1 MESRQRTKIKM
12 LFKRLLGMENEAER
26 RELDA
31 WLEEHPRDRRWVESM
46 DGGREYL
53 RRLEFLRRL
62 NTEKELRGAMRG
74 TSGRRVRWGWWA
86 AVAVVFLT
94 VGASAYLYMQERD
107 WTPERIDAD
116 PGSFGAVLVAS
127 DGSLHDLLT
136 RRDTIEVR
144 YDHFVVAD
152 SAGLTY
158 AELPSAGQAEE
169 EEEVVEYNRLLVNRG
184 HEYMLTLHDGTRV
197 WLNSESDLEYPVT
210 FPRGERRVRLNGEA
224 YFEVAKDSLSP
235 FIVEVGRGFDVR
247 VLGTS
252 FNVKAYPTDER
263 YETTLVE
270 GSVNVTDSAG
280 MDVTLSPSEQL
291 VLTQGGSYMVY
302 DVDVDEIWFGDEV
315 GETFT
320 FKIMG
325 DKNSVIT
332 KPNMGDEVIV
342 FAYQTEGMDLPQLVD
357 LEHSIFT
364 NNGSLYSFSNTENLS
379 SYDTKPDGTLKSDV
393 EELMGKDM
401 EELLRMARETE

>member
-86 AVAVVFLT
+86 AAAVVFLT
-94 VGASAYLYMQERD
+94 VGASAYLYLQERD

-291 VLTQGGSYMVY
+291 VLTRGGSYMVY
-302 DVDVDEIWFGDEV
+302 DVDPRYYLAWHEGWFFFHDEPMRQVLLMIGRWYNVEFECEEGFSID
-315 GETFT
+315 
-320 FKIMG
+320 
-325 DKNSVIT
+325 DKWVT
-332 KPNMGDEVIV
+332 
-342 FAYQTEGMDLPQLVD
+342 
-357 LEHSIFT
+357 
-364 NNGSLYSFSNTENLS
+364 
-379 SYDTKPDGTLKSDV
+379 
-393 EELMGKDM
+393 GKVRRFERL
-401 EELLRMARETE
+401 EELLGMLAKVTDVRFKEKDGRILLRHKDK